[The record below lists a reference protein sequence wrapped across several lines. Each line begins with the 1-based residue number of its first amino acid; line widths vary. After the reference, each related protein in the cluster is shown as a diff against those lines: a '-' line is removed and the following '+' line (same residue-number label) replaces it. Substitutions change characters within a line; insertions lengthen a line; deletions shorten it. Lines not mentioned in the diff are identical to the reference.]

1 MTDLLAPEHLVALA
15 VIAVSTIVLVVAGRR
30 RPGAWLNVLAAV
42 LVVDEV
48 SWWLFLLGGGQPG
61 SRIELSL
68 PLQLC
73 DVAIFIAAGA
83 LWTRRQLLVEVTYF
97 WGLAGTIQALLTPD
111 LPQHFPSYPYFQ
123 YYIAHGGVVA
133 AALILVVGLRQS
145 PRRWAVARVAGL
157 TVVYAALV
165 GFVDAVTGADYMYL
179 RSKPPGATLLDFLG
193 PWPWYILS
201 AAAIAVVLFAVL
213 DAPFRLR
220 RGDVLRDGR
229 AEALR

>member
-1 MTDLLAPEHLVALA
+1 MSDLLAPEHVVALIVLA
-15 VIAVSTIVLVVAGRR
+15 LSTILLVVGARR
-30 RPGAWLNVLAAV
+30 RPGPWLKVFAAV

-61 SRIELSL
+61 SQVALSL

-73 DVAIFIAAGA
+73 DVAIFIAAAA
-83 LWTRRQLLVEVTYF
+83 LFTRRQLVVEVTYF

-133 AALILVVGLRQS
+133 AALVLVVGLRQH

-157 TVVYAALV
+157 TVAYAALV

-179 RSKPPGATLLDFLG
+179 RSKPPSATLLDILG

-201 AAAIAVVLFAVL
+201 AAAIAACLFAIL

-220 RGDVLRDGR
+220 RRDLRQGR

>member
-1 MTDLLAPEHLVALA
+1 VTDLLAPEHLVALA
-15 VIAVSTIVLVVAGRR
+15 VIAASTILLVVAGRR
-30 RPGAWLNVLAAV
+30 RPGAWLKVLAAV

-48 SWWLFLLGGGQPG
+48 SWWLFLLDGGQPG

-157 TVVYAALV
+157 TVVYAGLV

-179 RSKPPGATLLDFLG
+179 RSKPAGATLLEVLG

-220 RGDVLRDGR
+220 RGDALRDGR